1 MMRAIIIE
9 DEVPALEN
17 LLYTFKQVNL
27 SIEVVTVLPTV
38 KEAIAYF
45 ETHAGNADIIFSDVQ
60 LTDGLSFRIFGA
72 VPIKTPVVFITGY
85 DQFMLEAF
93 EHNGI
98 DYLLKPIDAAELEK
112 ALVKY
117 QMLQKH
123 FSASNEQAMAKLL
136 QSYSPRRRSRLLV
149 KKGFETVPLPLEDI
163 VLFYLDKRI
172 VYVVDKS
179 SNKYI
184 IDKTLT
190 ELSAELDEIT
200 FFRANRQYI
209 VNIDYIKSYRLYE
222 RVKLQ
227 VNLTLPDIKHFIVVS
242 QDMAPLF
249 KQWMGE
255 G

>member
-1 MMRAIIIE
+1 MRAIIIE
-9 DEVPALEN
+9 DEVPALEH
-17 LLYTFKQVNL
+17 LLYTLKQINH
-27 SIEVVTVLPTV
+27 SIEIVAVLPSV
-38 KEAIAYF
+38 KEAIAF
-45 ETHAGNADIIFSDVQ
+45 FDANTAHADIIFSDVQ
-60 LTDGLSFRIFGA
+60 LSDGLSFHIFDA
-72 VPIKTPVVFITGY
+72 VTIKTPVVFITGY
-85 DQFMLEAF
+85 DQFMLNAF

-98 DYLLKPIDAAELEK
+98 DYLLKPVEKEELEK
-112 ALVKY
+112 ALLKY

-123 FSASNEQAMAKLL
+123 FSISNEQSMTRLL
-136 QSYSPRRRSRLLV
+136 QAFIPKRRSRLLV
-149 KKGFETVPLPLEDI
+149 KKGFEVVPLALEDI

-179 SNKYI
+179 GIKYI

-190 ELSAELDEIT
+190 ELNEELDGET
-200 FFRANRQYI
+200 FFRVNRQYI

-242 QDMAPLF
+242 QDTAPFF

-255 G
+255 

>member
-1 MMRAIIIE
+1 MKAIIIE

-17 LLYTFKQVNL
+17 LLYTLKQADL
-27 SIEVVTVLPTV
+27 SIEIVSALSSVR
-38 KEAIAYF
+38 EAIAYF
-45 ETHAGNADIIFSDVQ
+45 ETHAASADIIFSDVQ
-60 LTDGLSFRIFGA
+60 LTDGLSFRIFEA
-72 VPIKTPVVFITGY
+72 VAVKAPVVFITGY

-98 DYLLKPIDAAELEK
+98 DYLLKPVDVDELQK
-112 ALVKY
+112 ALLKY
-117 QMLQKH
+117 QMLKKH

-136 QSYSPRRRSRLLV
+136 QSFTTKRRSRLFV
-149 KKGFETVPLPLEDI
+149 KKGFEVVPLPLEDI

-172 VYVVDKS
+172 VYVVDRNNS
-179 SNKYI
+179 KYI

-190 ELSAELDEIT
+190 ELSEELDETT

-227 VNLTLPDIKHFIVVS
+227 INLTLADIKHFIVVS

-249 KQWMGE
+249 RQWMGE
-255 G
+255 R

>member
-1 MMRAIIIE
+1 MRAIIIE

-17 LLYTFKQVNL
+17 LLYTVKQVNL
-27 SIEVVTVLPTV
+27 PIEVVTVLPTV

-45 ETHAGNADIIFSDVQ
+45 EAGAVHADIIFSDVQ
-60 LTDGLSFRIFGA
+60 LSDGLSFSIFDA
-72 VPIKTPVVFITGY
+72 VAIKTPVVFITGY
-85 DQFMLEAF
+85 DQFMMDAF

-98 DYLLKPIDAAELEK
+98 DYLLKPVDAAELES

-123 FSASNEQAMAKLL
+123 FTVSNEQAMSRLL
-136 QSYSPRRRSRLLV
+136 QSFTSKRRSRLLV
-149 KKGFETVPLPLEDI
+149 KKGFETIPLSLEDI

-172 VYVVDKS
+172 VYVVDKN

-190 ELSAELDEIT
+190 ELSTELDEAT

-227 VNLTLPDIKHFIVVS
+227 VNLTLPEIKHFIVVS

-255 G
+255 R